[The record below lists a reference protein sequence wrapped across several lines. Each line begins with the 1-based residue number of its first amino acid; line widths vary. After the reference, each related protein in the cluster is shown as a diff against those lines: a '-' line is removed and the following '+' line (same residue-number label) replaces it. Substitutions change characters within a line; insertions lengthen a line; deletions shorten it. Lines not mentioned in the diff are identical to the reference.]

1 MFKWNNFSGSL
12 LVRSVYLIT
21 IPIVLVQIIGIII
34 FFELHWDLVLKR
46 SAQSISNEIK
56 ILELN
61 KESNAIDEYANTLE
75 IIKTEDFDLSN
86 TSEISNWIFK
96 KRITQSLTQVPGKFI
111 AIQNDEYFIIYN
123 SSTNDIFYLIPK
135 KRVETKTVGGFFLWT
150 LAISLILSLI
160 SYFFIKKQI
169 QPLKRLG
176 IITKSFGRGIE
187 TPNLKPSGSSEVRGL
202 ISDFNNMQ
210 NNINSTLDNQRNMLA
225 GISHD
230 LKTPLTRINLM
241 IEELEN
247 LELKDSIYKNISE
260 MNLMLNHYLDFI
272 KNEKNEN
279 LDDVNTKSLIED
291 LSNNY
296 SNLKILKNET
306 SVVLIRKSQISR
318 ALINILDN
326 AKKFAENIFINSLF
340 VGSKW
345 IISIEDD
352 GPGTNLSQEQ
362 LVKPFTKGAEQLN
375 QGTGLGLSIVQK
387 LIKLNNGELNFE
399 KSSYGGL
406 KVIITLEIKL

>member
-1 MFKWNNFSGSL
+1 MFKWSNFSGSL

-21 IPIVLVQIIGIII
+21 VPIVLVQIIGIII

-56 ILELN
+56 ILELT
-61 KESNAIDEYANTLE
+61 KDSDSIDEYANVLE
-75 IIKTEDFDLSN
+75 IIKTDNFDLSD
-86 TSEISNWIFK
+86 TYEISNWIFK
-96 KRITQSLTQVPGKFI
+96 KRIRQSLGQIPGKFV
-111 AIQNDEYFIIYN
+111 AIQNDQYFIFYN
-123 SSTNDIFYLIPK
+123 TLNKDIFYLIPK
-135 KRVETKTVGGFFLWT
+135 RRVETKTVGGFFLWT

-176 IITKSFGRGIE
+176 IITKSFGRGVE

-279 LDDVNTKSLIED
+279 LDEISTKTLIED
-291 LSNNY
+291 LSKNY
-296 SNLKILKNET
+296 LNLKILTNENNF
-306 SVVLIRKSQISR
+306 VLVRKSQISR

-326 AKKFAENIFINSLF
+326 AKKFAENIFIKSSFAEN
-340 VGSKW
+340 KW
-345 IISIEDD
+345 IITIEDD

-362 LVKPFTKGAEQLN
+362 MVKPFTKGAEQLN

-406 KVIITLEIKL
+406 KVIISLEIT

>member
-1 MFKWNNFSGSL
+1 
-12 LVRSVYLIT
+12 
-21 IPIVLVQIIGIII
+21 
-34 FFELHWDLVLKR
+34 
-46 SAQSISNEIK
+46 
-56 ILELN
+56 
-61 KESNAIDEYANTLE
+61 
-75 IIKTEDFDLSN
+75 
-86 TSEISNWIFK
+86 
-96 KRITQSLTQVPGKFI
+96 
-111 AIQNDEYFIIYN
+111 
-123 SSTNDIFYLIPK
+123 
-135 KRVETKTVGGFFLWT
+135 
-150 LAISLILSLI
+150 
-160 SYFFIKKQI
+160 
-169 QPLKRLG
+169 
-176 IITKSFGRGIE
+176 
-187 TPNLKPSGSSEVRGL
+187 
-202 ISDFNNMQ
+202 MQ

-247 LELKDSIYKNISE
+247 LELKDSIYRNISE

-279 LDDVNTKSLIED
+279 LDDVPTDSLIED

-326 AKKFAENIFINSLF
+326 AKKFAENIYINSLF

-406 KVIITLEIKL
+406 KVIITLELKL

>member
-61 KESNAIDEYANTLE
+61 KDSNSIDKYANTLE
-75 IIKTEDFDLSN
+75 IIKTNDLDLSSA
-86 TSEISNWIFK
+86 SEISNWIFK
-96 KRITQSLTQVPGKFI
+96 KRISQSLTQIPGKFI
-111 AIQNDEYFIIYN
+111 AIQNDKYFIIYN
-123 SSTNDIFYLIPK
+123 GLTNDIFYLIPK

-279 LDDVNTKSLIED
+279 LDDVSTNSLIED

-296 SNLKILKNET
+296 PNIKILKNER

-326 AKKFAENIFINSLF
+326 AKKFADNIYINSLF
-340 VGSKW
+340 DGSKW

-362 LVKPFTKGAEQLN
+362 LVKPFTKGGEQLN

-406 KVIITLEIKL
+406 KVIISLEVR

>member
-61 KESNAIDEYANTLE
+61 KDSNSIDEYANTLE
-75 IIKTEDFDLSN
+75 IIKTNDLDLSSA
-86 TSEISNWIFK
+86 SEISNWIFK
-96 KRITQSLTQVPGKFI
+96 KRISQSLTQIPGKFI
-111 AIQNDEYFIIYN
+111 AIQNDKYFIIYN
-123 SSTNDIFYLIPK
+123 DLTNDIFYLIPK

-279 LDDVNTKSLIED
+279 LDDVPTNSLIED

-296 SNLKILKNET
+296 PNIKILKNEP

-326 AKKFAENIFINSLF
+326 AKKFADNIYINSLF
-340 VGSKW
+340 DGSKW

-406 KVIITLEIKL
+406 KVIISLEVK

>member
-61 KESNAIDEYANTLE
+61 KDSNSIDEYANTLE
-75 IIKTEDFDLSN
+75 IIKTNDLDLSSA
-86 TSEISNWIFK
+86 SEISNWIFK
-96 KRITQSLTQVPGKFI
+96 KRISQSLTQIPGKFI
-111 AIQNDEYFIIYN
+111 AIQNDKYFIIYN
-123 SSTNDIFYLIPK
+123 GLTNDIFYLIPK

-279 LDDVNTKSLIED
+279 LDDVSTNSLIED

-296 SNLKILKNET
+296 PNIKILKNER

-326 AKKFAENIFINSLF
+326 AKKFADNIYINSLF
-340 VGSKW
+340 DGSKW

-362 LVKPFTKGAEQLN
+362 LVKPFTKGADQLN

-406 KVIITLEIKL
+406 KVIISLEVR

>member
-1 MFKWNNFSGSL
+1 
-12 LVRSVYLIT
+12 
-21 IPIVLVQIIGIII
+21 
-34 FFELHWDLVLKR
+34 
-46 SAQSISNEIK
+46 
-56 ILELN
+56 
-61 KESNAIDEYANTLE
+61 
-75 IIKTEDFDLSN
+75 
-86 TSEISNWIFK
+86 
-96 KRITQSLTQVPGKFI
+96 
-111 AIQNDEYFIIYN
+111 
-123 SSTNDIFYLIPK
+123 
-135 KRVETKTVGGFFLWT
+135 
-150 LAISLILSLI
+150 
-160 SYFFIKKQI
+160 
-169 QPLKRLG
+169 
-176 IITKSFGRGIE
+176 
-187 TPNLKPSGSSEVRGL
+187 
-202 ISDFNNMQ
+202 
-210 NNINSTLDNQRNMLA
+210 MLA

-279 LDDVNTKSLIED
+279 LDDVPTNSLIED

-296 SNLKILKNET
+296 PNIKILKNER

-326 AKKFAENIFINSLF
+326 AKKFADNIYINSLF
-340 VGSKW
+340 DGSKW

-362 LVKPFTKGAEQLN
+362 LVKPFTKGADQLN

-406 KVIITLEIKL
+406 KVIISLEVK

>member
-1 MFKWNNFSGSL
+1 
-12 LVRSVYLIT
+12 
-21 IPIVLVQIIGIII
+21 
-34 FFELHWDLVLKR
+34 
-46 SAQSISNEIK
+46 
-56 ILELN
+56 
-61 KESNAIDEYANTLE
+61 
-75 IIKTEDFDLSN
+75 
-86 TSEISNWIFK
+86 
-96 KRITQSLTQVPGKFI
+96 
-111 AIQNDEYFIIYN
+111 
-123 SSTNDIFYLIPK
+123 
-135 KRVETKTVGGFFLWT
+135 
-150 LAISLILSLI
+150 
-160 SYFFIKKQI
+160 
-169 QPLKRLG
+169 
-176 IITKSFGRGIE
+176 
-187 TPNLKPSGSSEVRGL
+187 
-202 ISDFNNMQ
+202 MQ

-247 LELKDSIYKNISE
+247 LELKDSIYRNISE

-279 LDDVNTKSLIED
+279 LDDVSTNSLIED

-296 SNLKILKNET
+296 PNIKILKNER

-326 AKKFAENIFINSLF
+326 AKKFADNIYINSLF
-340 VGSKW
+340 DGSKW

-362 LVKPFTKGAEQLN
+362 LVKPFTKGGEQLN

-406 KVIITLEIKL
+406 KVIISLEVK

>member
-1 MFKWNNFSGSL
+1 
-12 LVRSVYLIT
+12 
-21 IPIVLVQIIGIII
+21 
-34 FFELHWDLVLKR
+34 
-46 SAQSISNEIK
+46 
-56 ILELN
+56 
-61 KESNAIDEYANTLE
+61 
-75 IIKTEDFDLSN
+75 
-86 TSEISNWIFK
+86 
-96 KRITQSLTQVPGKFI
+96 
-111 AIQNDEYFIIYN
+111 
-123 SSTNDIFYLIPK
+123 
-135 KRVETKTVGGFFLWT
+135 
-150 LAISLILSLI
+150 
-160 SYFFIKKQI
+160 
-169 QPLKRLG
+169 
-176 IITKSFGRGIE
+176 
-187 TPNLKPSGSSEVRGL
+187 
-202 ISDFNNMQ
+202 MQ

-279 LDDVNTKSLIED
+279 LDDVPTNSLIED

-296 SNLKILKNET
+296 PNIKILKNEP

-326 AKKFAENIFINSLF
+326 AKKFADNIYINSLF
-340 VGSKW
+340 DGSKW

-362 LVKPFTKGAEQLN
+362 LVKPFTKGSDQLN

-406 KVIITLEIKL
+406 KVIISLKVK

>member
-46 SAQSISNEIK
+46 SAKSISNEIK

-61 KESNAIDEYANTLE
+61 KDSNSIDEYANTLE
-75 IIKTEDFDLSN
+75 IIKTNDLDLSSA
-86 TSEISNWIFK
+86 SEISNWIFK
-96 KRITQSLTQVPGKFI
+96 KRISQSLTQIPGKFI
-111 AIQNDEYFIIYN
+111 AIQNDKYFIIYN
-123 SSTNDIFYLIPK
+123 DLTNDIFYLIPK

-279 LDDVNTKSLIED
+279 LDDVPTNSLIED

-296 SNLKILKNET
+296 LNIKILKNES

-326 AKKFAENIFINSLF
+326 AKKFADNIYINSLF
-340 VGSKW
+340 DGSKW

-362 LVKPFTKGAEQLN
+362 LVKPFTKGADQLN

-406 KVIITLEIKL
+406 KVIISLEVK

>member
-210 NNINSTLDNQRNMLA
+210 NNINSTLENQRNMLA

-326 AKKFAENIFINSLF
+326 AKKFAKNIYINSLF

>member
-1 MFKWNNFSGSL
+1 MFKWSNFSGSL

-21 IPIVLVQIIGIII
+21 VPIVLVQIIGIII

-56 ILELN
+56 ILELT
-61 KESNAIDEYANTLE
+61 KGSDSIDEYANVLE
-75 IIKTEDFDLSN
+75 VIKTDNFDLSG
-86 TSEISNWIFK
+86 TYEISNWIFK
-96 KRITQSLTQVPGKFI
+96 KRIRQSLGQIPGKFV
-111 AIQNDEYFIIYN
+111 AIQDDQYFIFYN
-123 SSTNDIFYLIPK
+123 ALTKDIFYLIPK
-135 KRVETKTVGGFFLWT
+135 RRVETKTVGGFFLWT

-176 IITKSFGRGIE
+176 IITKSFGRGVE

-279 LDDVNTKSLIED
+279 LDEVSTRTLIED
-291 LSNNY
+291 LSKNY
-296 SNLKILKNET
+296 LNLKILTNENN
-306 SVVLIRKSQISR
+306 VVLVRKSQISR

-326 AKKFAENIFINSLF
+326 AKKFAENIYIKSSF
-340 VGSKW
+340 VETKW
-345 IISIEDD
+345 IIIIEDD

-362 LVKPFTKGAEQLN
+362 MVKPFTKGAEQLN

-406 KVIITLEIKL
+406 KVIISLEIT

>member
-61 KESNAIDEYANTLE
+61 KDSNSIDEYANTLE
-75 IIKTEDFDLSN
+75 IIKTNDLDLS
-86 TSEISNWIFK
+86 SAREISNWIFK
-96 KRITQSLTQVPGKFI
+96 KRISQSLTQIPGKFI
-111 AIQNDEYFIIYN
+111 AIQNDKYFIVYN
-123 SSTNDIFYLIPK
+123 DLTNDIFYLIPK

-279 LDDVNTKSLIED
+279 LDDVPTNSLIED

-296 SNLKILKNET
+296 SNTEILKNEP

-326 AKKFAENIFINSLF
+326 AKKFADNIYINSLF
-340 VGSKW
+340 DGSKW

-362 LVKPFTKGAEQLN
+362 LVKPFTKGADQLN

-406 KVIITLEIKL
+406 KVIISLEVK

>member
-1 MFKWNNFSGSL
+1 
-12 LVRSVYLIT
+12 
-21 IPIVLVQIIGIII
+21 
-34 FFELHWDLVLKR
+34 
-46 SAQSISNEIK
+46 
-56 ILELN
+56 
-61 KESNAIDEYANTLE
+61 
-75 IIKTEDFDLSN
+75 
-86 TSEISNWIFK
+86 
-96 KRITQSLTQVPGKFI
+96 
-111 AIQNDEYFIIYN
+111 
-123 SSTNDIFYLIPK
+123 
-135 KRVETKTVGGFFLWT
+135 
-150 LAISLILSLI
+150 
-160 SYFFIKKQI
+160 
-169 QPLKRLG
+169 
-176 IITKSFGRGIE
+176 
-187 TPNLKPSGSSEVRGL
+187 
-202 ISDFNNMQ
+202 
-210 NNINSTLDNQRNMLA
+210 MLA

-279 LDDVNTKSLIED
+279 LDDVPTKSLIED

-296 SNLKILKNET
+296 PNIKILKNEP

-326 AKKFAENIFINSLF
+326 AKKFADNIYINSLF
-340 VGSKW
+340 DGSKW

-362 LVKPFTKGAEQLN
+362 LVKPFTKGADQLN

-406 KVIITLEIKL
+406 KVIITLEVK

>member
-123 SSTNDIFYLIPK
+123 SSTNDIFYLISK

-247 LELKDSIYKNISE
+247 LELKNSIYKNISE

-326 AKKFAENIFINSLF
+326 AKKFAENIYINSLF